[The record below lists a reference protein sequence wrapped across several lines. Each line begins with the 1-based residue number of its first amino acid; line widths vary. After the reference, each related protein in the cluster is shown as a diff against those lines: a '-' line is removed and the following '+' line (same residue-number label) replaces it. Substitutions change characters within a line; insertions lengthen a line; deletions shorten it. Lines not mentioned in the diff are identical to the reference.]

1 MLTMISL
8 FLRGNDLENMD
19 SRFKNDDREF
29 SNEADL
35 DRILYQNRESPN
47 YGSLDSEILR
57 DLSVTEL
64 AELAGEKFKTG
75 FELGR
80 PFFGFDRGQQ
90 RNKTGTFVFT
100 GKYFEL
106 N

>member
-1 MLTMISL
+1 
-8 FLRGNDLENMD
+8 MD

-29 SNEADL
+29 RNEAEL
-35 DRILYQNRESPN
+35 ERILYQNRESPD
-47 YGSLDSEILR
+47 YERSSLGGETLR

-64 AELAGEKFKTG
+64 ALLAGEKFKTG

-90 RNKTGTFVFT
+90 RNEPGTLVLQSFS
-100 GKYFEL
+100 FEDDYQM
-106 N
+106 

>member
-1 MLTMISL
+1 MISL
-8 FLRGNDLENMD
+8 FLRGNDLENMG
-19 SRFKNDDREF
+19 SRFKNDDCEF
-29 SNEADL
+29 SNEAEL
-35 DRILYQNRESPN
+35 GHILYQNRESLN
-47 YGSLDSEILR
+47 CGNLGSEILR

-90 RNKTGTFVFT
+90 RSKPGTFVFT
-100 GKYFEL
+100 SKYFEL